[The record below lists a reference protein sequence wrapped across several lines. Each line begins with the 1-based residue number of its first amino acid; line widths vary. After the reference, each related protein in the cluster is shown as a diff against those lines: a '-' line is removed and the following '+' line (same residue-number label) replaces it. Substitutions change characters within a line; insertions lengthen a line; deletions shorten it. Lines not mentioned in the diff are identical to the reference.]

1 MDKNLEILKKNNPS
15 IEIVEETDHI
25 NISKMWDD
33 STFMCRL
40 EKTTNFSPLANVSF
54 PNELSAIYHKD
65 TSTLEVIFSPI
76 LKNDPINERVFNF
89 FYKGVEFKA
98 SFGEP
103 TELFK
108 IIATGFRETDNSSD
122 TDYRNLRKFRDYY
135 KQDTLPKYIQKYF
148 ENREPINFFI
158 QGDFDKAA
166 SNFVAIAKH
175 LNFYMHY
182 YDRETPVLVIF
193 EQEQD
198 KEDYKTPCIT
208 KSNGFPKVIN
218 FTTFDPVLID
228 LFQVSRRTANVRLKF
243 IFYFQVLEYCAY
255 YHLNDDL
262 KKRLTNIIKRP
273 DLLNNTND
281 YSKLLIEEFKD
292 YFRQNDDSIKLEK
305 LLLDFCTWHDIKH
318 EIECNKE
325 YFSIDLVFDGGLRIP
340 ALISD
345 KETFETEP
353 KGILKSAKGNIEKIR
368 NVLVHLRESRENKV
382 ILPTPK
388 NNNLLIPYL
397 HLIQRIAE
405 KIAIQHE

>member
-1 MDKNLEILKKNNPS
+1 MDKNLETLKKNNPS

-25 NISKMWDD
+25 NISKLWDD

-40 EKTTNFSPLANVSF
+40 EKTTNFSPLATVTF
-54 PNELSAIYHKD
+54 PPELSAIFHKD

-76 LKNDPINERVFNF
+76 LKDDTIKEREFDF
-89 FYKGVEFKA
+89 YYKGVEFKA
-98 SFGEP
+98 TFGEP

-108 IIATGFRETDNSSD
+108 TISIGFRETDNSSD

-135 KQDTLPKYIQKYF
+135 KQETLPKYIQKYF

-158 QGDFDKAA
+158 KGDFDKAA

-175 LNFYMHY
+175 LNFYMNY
-182 YDRETPVLVIF
+182 YDRETPTLVIF

-198 KEDYKTPCIT
+198 KKTYKTPCIT
-208 KSNGFPKVIN
+208 TKDGFPKVIN

-228 LFQVSRRTANVRLKF
+228 LFQVARRSANVRLKF

-305 LLLDFCTWHDIKH
+305 LLADFCSWDDIKH

-325 YFSIDLVFDGGLRIP
+325 YFATDLVFDGGLKIP
-340 ALISD
+340 ALISE

-353 KGILKSAKGNIEKIR
+353 KGLVKTAKSNIEKIR

>member
-1 MDKNLEILKKNNPS
+1 MDKNLETLKKNNPS
-15 IEIVEETDHI
+15 IEITEETDHI
-25 NISKMWDD
+25 NISKLWDD

-40 EKTTNFSPLANVSF
+40 EKSSNFLPLASVTF
-54 PNELSAIYHKD
+54 PFELSAIFHKD
-65 TSTLEVIFSPI
+65 ISVLEVIYTPI
-76 LKNDPINERVFNF
+76 LKDNKIKDREFDF
-89 FYKGVEFKA
+89 FYKGGEFKA

-108 IIATGFRETDNSSD
+108 TISIGFREIDDTSD
-122 TDYRNLRKFRDYY
+122 SDYRNLRMFRDYY

-158 QGDFDKAA
+158 KGDFDKV
-166 SNFVAIAKH
+166 SNNFVSIAKC
-175 LNFYMHY
+175 LNFYMNY
-182 YDRETPVLVIF
+182 YDRETPTLVIF
-193 EQEQD
+193 EKEHD
-198 KEDYKTPCIT
+198 KQTYKTPCISKT
-208 KSNGFPKVIN
+208 NGFPSVIN
-218 FTTFDPVLID
+218 FTTFDPVLMD
-228 LFQVSRRTANVRLKF
+228 LFEVSRRTGNVRLKF

-262 KKRLTNIIKRP
+262 KKRLMNIIKRP

-292 YFRQNDDSIKLEK
+292 NFKQNDDSLKLGK
-305 LLLDFCTWHDIKH
+305 LIDDFCSWDDIKH
-318 EIECNKE
+318 EIESNKE
-325 YFSIDLVFDGGLRIP
+325 YFATDLVFDGGLKIP
-340 ALISD
+340 ALISEIQSFD
-345 KETFETEP
+345 IEP
-353 KGILKSAKGNIEKIR
+353 KGLLKTAKSNIEKIR

-405 KIAIQHE
+405 KIAIQYE